1 MAADALTLT
10 AELMEALMRDPV
22 ALFKALSAYCHM
34 QAEQQ
39 ADAAHAVGVP
49 TGPNPWGETAELI
62 DMALMFW
69 QEQEYPLEVKH
80 RLMTSHLERI
90 TERVKSYLR
99 P

>member
-1 MAADALTLT
+1 MGGYWFRGQKSGIL
-10 AELMEALMRDPV
+10 
-22 ALFKALSAYCHM
+22 ALFEAMWPNFARLV
-34 QAEQQ
+34 
-39 ADAAHAVGVP
+39 AVYA
-49 TGPNPWGETAELI
+49 WGETAELI
-62 DMALMFW
+62 DIALMFW